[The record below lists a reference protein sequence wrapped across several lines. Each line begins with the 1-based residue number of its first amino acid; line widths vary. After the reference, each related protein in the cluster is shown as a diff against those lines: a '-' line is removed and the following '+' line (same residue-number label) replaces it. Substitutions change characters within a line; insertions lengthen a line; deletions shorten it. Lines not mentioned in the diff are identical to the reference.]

1 MKLIL
6 KNNLTKKEIEF
17 NGIPVYSV
25 NMIGYEVG
33 IELPSGV
40 LDGEYTYYLID
51 DGQTIGQGLLQIGD
65 YVEDAKQYNEKKKVI
80 VYGK

>member
-17 NGIPVYSV
+17 DGIPVYSAST
-25 NMIGYEVG
+25 IGYEVG

-51 DGQTIGQGLLQIGD
+51 DDQTIGQGLLQIGD
-65 YVEDAKQYNEKKKVI
+65 YTAPKTEYNKKETIKV
-80 VYGK
+80 YNG